1 MCIAAFKVKFFT
13 FTCISWI
20 LSPRASVPSPPTNT
34 NTYAP
39 QTKTK
44 YSTNIATMPSEYHS
58 DRHAKRSR
66 SPRDDRRDR
75 DVRRHRSR
83 SPRRHHHHSHHHSHR
98 RIEDSKPVVLPFR
111 QAPLHR
117 RHLERYY
124 NLFADYL
131 DLQKGHDIADFTEDE
146 VKGRW
151 KSFMGKWNRG
161 ELAEGW
167 YDPKTKE
174 RADARA
180 IEMGAEPQ
188 TSGKPEPREPLPAP
202 TRRDDAPADLDED
215 DDDFGPTLPP
225 GQKSGPSVPG
235 FQDLQHRQDLTEEE
249 REARIADL
257 RWDRKLDRK
266 TQKERLEELVPRADP
281 GSRER
286 QLEKKREATAT
297 NRSFADA
304 KDSGAAEV
312 PDNEMMGGG
321 DGVDEFKAKL
331 KTRERAKNE
340 REIRKEEQLRAREAE
355 REEKLAE
362 HRKKE
367 DKTME
372 MLKSLAQQRYGGVGS

>member
-1 MCIAAFKVKFFT
+1 M
-13 FTCISWI
+13 
-20 LSPRASVPSPPTNT
+20 
-34 NTYAP
+34 
-39 QTKTK
+39 
-44 YSTNIATMPSEYHS
+44 H
-58 DRHAKRSR
+58 
-66 SPRDDRRDR
+66 
-75 DVRRHRSR
+75 
-83 SPRRHHHHSHHHSHR
+83 
-98 RIEDSKPVVLPFR
+98 LPFNQR
-111 QAPLHR
+111 ELHR
-117 RHLERYY
+117 RHLERYT

-131 DLQKGHDIADFTEDE
+131 DLQKGHNIDDLTEDE

-167 YDPKTKE
+167 YDPKTRE
-174 RADARA
+174 RADERA
-180 IEMGAEPQ
+180 LEMGEPARKSAQ
-188 TSGKPEPREPLPAP
+188 PALPRPVSATPSEPRPEVA
-202 TRRDDAPADLDED
+202 DDD
-215 DDDFGPTLPP
+215 DDDFGPALPP
-225 GQKSGPSVPG
+225 GPRSGPSVPSL
-235 FQDLQHRQDLTEEE
+235 QDLQHRQELTAEE
-249 REARIADL
+249 RAARIDDL
-257 RWDRKLDRK
+257 RYDRKLDRK

-286 QLEKKREATAT
+286 QMEKKRDTAAT

-321 DGVDEFKAKL
+321 DGLDDFKKQQ

-355 REEKLAE
+355 REERIAE

-372 MLKSLAQQRYGGVGS
+372 MLKALAQQRYG